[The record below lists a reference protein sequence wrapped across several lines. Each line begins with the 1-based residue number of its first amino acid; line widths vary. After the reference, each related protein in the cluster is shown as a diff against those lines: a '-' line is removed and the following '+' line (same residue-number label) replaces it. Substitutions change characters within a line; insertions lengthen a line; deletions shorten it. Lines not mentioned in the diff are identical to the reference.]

1 MKKLLLLVVLLAGFN
16 LLYSQNDGMF
26 PVTLNEA
33 LPEYTLVD
41 SEGVKISSA
50 DLKGK
55 NIMLIFIRGKV
66 TKDIWCPICQYQYLE
81 LAEMEAKYKLR
92 KKHNMDIFFVM
103 PYSTDSM
110 QNWVNAFPKSIEII
124 EGWKYPKNTEDLPQG
139 VIEWAAYAREF
150 FPVTYQV
157 SPGSVDLSLP
167 VVFDVDQSMSKGLQI
182 YREEWGGT
190 VVQQNVPTILIMD
203 EKGIVKFKYFSQY
216 TNDRPN
222 ADYLKKYIE
231 RML

>member
-110 QNWVNAFPKSIEII
+110 QN
-124 EGWKYPKNTEDLPQG
+124 
-139 VIEWAAYAREF
+139 
-150 FPVTYQV
+150 
-157 SPGSVDLSLP
+157 
-167 VVFDVDQSMSKGLQI
+167 
-182 YREEWGGT
+182 
-190 VVQQNVPTILIMD
+190 
-203 EKGIVKFKYFSQY
+203 
-216 TNDRPN
+216 
-222 ADYLKKYIE
+222 
-231 RML
+231 